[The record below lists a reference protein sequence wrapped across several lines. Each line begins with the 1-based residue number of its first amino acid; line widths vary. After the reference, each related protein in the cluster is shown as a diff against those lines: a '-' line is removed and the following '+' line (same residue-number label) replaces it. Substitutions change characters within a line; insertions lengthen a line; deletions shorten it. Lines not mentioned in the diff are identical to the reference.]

1 MQLVAL
7 MSWVEGS
14 FCAFWMLA
22 LEQQFHNTATSF
34 FYTNIDDHDIRRGD
48 MGWILA
54 WWWRPVASKVALD
67 LPHWAMCSAQYRLI
81 RMAIKMACESGAFFS
96 VVNFISCIT
105 IAKWPCYGP
114 LKIKPGYNTVCYYYA
129 LIYSVYYDGPPTA
142 MNAVLVVT
150 VDDGQA
156 IAVIIERQ
164 GKKVSSLFYW
174 FYQNPSTTALP
185 NPLCRGSRGCC

>member
-164 GKKVSSLFYW
+164 GKKFL
-174 FYQNPSTTALP
+174 PSTTALP